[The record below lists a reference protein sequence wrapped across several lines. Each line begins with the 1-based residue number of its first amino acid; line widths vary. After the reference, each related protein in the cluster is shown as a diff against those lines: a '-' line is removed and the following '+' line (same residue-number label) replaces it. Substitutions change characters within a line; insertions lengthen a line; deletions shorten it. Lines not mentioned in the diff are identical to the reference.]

1 MAICKRQFYYN
12 SKFINLYKYLS
23 VYETISEGISVRSF
37 SASIDSSDDAIYL
50 LLRESNLEEVI
61 RVIDKVRSRHW
72 ILSCPFVCVRIDTAS
87 LRPHKLERLLVVT
100 ISELEHDATF

>member
-37 SASIDSSDDAIYL
+37 SASIDSSDDAFYL
-50 LLRESNLEEVI
+50 
-61 RVIDKVRSRHW
+61 
-72 ILSCPFVCVRIDTAS
+72 
-87 LRPHKLERLLVVT
+87 
-100 ISELEHDATF
+100 